1 MTPLR
6 QRMIEDMK
14 LRNFSPHTVRAYVD
28 RVAAFAKHYGKSPQ
42 VLGRDEV
49 RAYLL
54 FLIEEKRVSWAY
66 YGQAICALRFLY
78 RVTLGNDW
86 VIEGVVSP
94 RKETRLP
101 VVLSPAEVSQ
111 FFEAVDGLKHR
122 AILMTAY
129 AAGLRV
135 SGSRR
140 FCAHGGACRAFLK
153 SALALRVSGDR
164 NAGGA
169 SLWRT
174 CFGDWH
180 RLHQLSVSSH
190 RLTCPG

>member
-1 MTPLR
+1 
-6 QRMIEDMK
+6 MIEDMK

-28 RVAAFAKHYGKSPQ
+28 RVAAFAKYFGKSPQ

-94 RKETRLP
+94 RKETTLRPTRARSRKSINSCSNCKGRGAASTGVRLRSH
-101 VVLSPAEVSQ
+101 LQLGKYKSP
-111 FFEAVDGLKHR
+111 
-122 AILMTAY
+122 T
-129 AAGLRV
+129 
-135 SGSRR
+135 R
-140 FCAHGGACRAFLK
+140 FPRPERIAHASFL
-153 SALALRVSGDR
+153 
-164 NAGGA
+164 
-169 SLWRT
+169 
-174 CFGDWH
+174 
-180 RLHQLSVSSH
+180 
-190 RLTCPG
+190 